1 MEWIFLALI
10 VGVIAYENHW
20 IAFSPQGVKFG
31 PENVSVSQTTSP
43 QNVGSEA
50 AAITQASSVFN
61 PTYNAQEIQKI
72 GGIATIGGSLAGAE
86 VATHGGLL
94 GITSATTAATV
105 VGAVISGIVLAASL
119 IFHGADPNQVPA
131 AKIEQ
136 TYEAIAD
143 WIQRLFEAGAIDKQ
157 TALALF
163 NSLIQGAQQAEY
175 SNPIAQRD
183 PRPFKNGAA
192 HAQMVINKYNV
203 PKVQGAADVTPHGL
217 SSTLANQI
225 VSQWMTQTRIGSGGW
240 YPDSVSNAKAV
251 FDVMVN
257 TLIQNGY
264 PGSIH

>member
-31 PENVSVSQTTSP
+31 RENVSVSQTTSP

-61 PTYNAQEIQKI
+61 PTYNAQEISKI
-72 GGIATIGGSLAGAE
+72 GGVAAVGGELAGAE
-86 VATHGGLL
+86 AAHAGLL
-94 GITSATTAATV
+94 GTLSAGSAATI
-105 VGAVISGIVLAASL
+105 VGAAIGGIVLAASL

-183 PRPFKNGAA
+183 PRPFKNGAD

-203 PKVQGAADVTPHGL
+203 SKVQGAADVTPHGL
-217 SSTLANQI
+217 SLTLANQI